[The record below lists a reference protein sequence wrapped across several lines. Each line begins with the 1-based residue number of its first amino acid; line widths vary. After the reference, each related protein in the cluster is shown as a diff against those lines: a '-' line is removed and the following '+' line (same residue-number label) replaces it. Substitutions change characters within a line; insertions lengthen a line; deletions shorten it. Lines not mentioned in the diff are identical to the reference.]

1 MGGVGAVVVEAVAE
15 VVEEGVGGLGLA
27 WAVGAEGGGLS
38 WCNGEEV
45 AGGEGKA

>member
-1 MGGVGAVVVEAVAE
+1 MGAVVVVVE
-15 VVEEGVGGLGLA
+15 VLEEGVGGLGLA
-27 WAVGAEGGGLS
+27 RAVGAEGGGLS

>member
-1 MGGVGAVVVEAVAE
+1 MGGVGAVVVVVE
-15 VVEEGVGGLGLA
+15 VVEEGVGGLGLTM
-27 WAVGAEGGGLS
+27 AVGAEGGGLS